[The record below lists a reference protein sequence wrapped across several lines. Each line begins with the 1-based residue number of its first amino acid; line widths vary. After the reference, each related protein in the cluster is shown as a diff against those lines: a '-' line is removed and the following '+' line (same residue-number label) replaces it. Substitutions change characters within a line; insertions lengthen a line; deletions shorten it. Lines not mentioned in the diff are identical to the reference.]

1 MNSSPKEMKP
11 RKSFKALFQFADA
24 NDNSRVV
31 FPISRNSV
39 EEAEAHVVILFLG
52 LFLLLLLLRLSS
64 SRSSSS
70 RSCGSSRSSCTTAQ
84 RRKFAGTSS
93 NQLLQRLAFAGSNHQ
108 LQLLLVSFH
117 SDRGEDFLHIL
128 GSNFLFSH
136 GAKQSSSH
144 VTHD

>member
-52 LFLLLLLLRLSS
+52 LFLLLLLLSLSS
-64 SRSSSS
+64 S
-70 RSCGSSRSSCTTAQ
+70 SCTATTAQ

-108 LQLLLVSFH
+108 LQLLLVSLH
-117 SDRGEDFLHIL
+117 SDRREDFLHIL
-128 GSNFLFSH
+128 GGNFLFSH